1 MSLPQPQNNRKQD
14 GYPAENALQKGFSA
28 GFFQNI
34 KATRPRKARTQDT
47 MPLTLGHASPCYPHI
62 IAILR
67 CCPYYHIVERFAPF
81 NVTK

>member
-1 MSLPQPQNNRKQD
+1 MDILPRTPCKGVSRQN
-14 GYPAENALQKGFSA
+14 
-28 GFFQNI
+28 FFQDL

-47 MPLTLGHASPCYPHI
+47 MPLALGHASPCYPHI

-67 CCPYYHIVERFAPF
+67 YCPYYHIVEQFAPF